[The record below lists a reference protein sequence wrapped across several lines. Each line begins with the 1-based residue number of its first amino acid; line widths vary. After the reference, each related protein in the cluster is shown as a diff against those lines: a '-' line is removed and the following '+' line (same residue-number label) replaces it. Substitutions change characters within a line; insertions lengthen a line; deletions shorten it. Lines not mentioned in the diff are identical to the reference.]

1 MNTANEEAVFAFL
14 NGEIRLYDI
23 YQIVENMLDRHN
35 VVYSLDIDE
44 IFEIDK
50 EIRLKTQEYIH
61 NELVEKV

>member
-1 MNTANEEAVFAFL
+1 
-14 NGEIRLYDI
+14 
-23 YQIVENMLDRHN
+23 MLDRHN